1 MRKSVHLLNM
11 NFINQLYKKFLERP
25 KLILVTLILIFS
37 FSVYNAKNF
46 QLDASADSLLLENDP
61 DLNYLRSVNER
72 YSSEEFFVIT
82 YSPKKKIN
90 EESLKE
96 LKKFVDEI
104 NNIKWVSKS
113 ISVLNAPLFE
123 SSDLPLIEKIK
134 NIQYIV
140 TPGIEINR
148 ALNELKNSPVYK
160 KLIINEDATTFG
172 IVVYI
177 KDNKEYLSALKTNKN
192 FLDKQQNNKLSE
204 KDLKDFEAHN
214 KILEKL
220 KKEHN
225 KNLELYN
232 IEIRSHI
239 SKYKNIADIN
249 LSGIPM
255 IADDLIS
262 FVKKDITVFGSGVFI
277 FIIITLWFIF
287 RDIRWVVFPLL
298 SCFLSIAI
306 MVGMLGYLNW
316 KVTVISSNFISLML
330 ILTMEINIHYVERYK
345 QLQAEFPKKKENYLA
360 YLTTTKIFTPI
371 LYAVLT
377 TALAFLSFIFCDIKP
392 VIDFGWMMT
401 LGLFISLFVSM
412 ILLPY
417 LIIKF
422 KPKATPIHESKDSK
436 LAEIFATIALNQKL
450 LVLAFSSIILI
461 LSIYGMTRLKV
472 ENSFINYFDKKTE
485 IYQGMKLIDEK
496 LGGTTPLEIILKF
509 KDSDTKN
516 NKNDDDF
523 FQGSDSNEYKDSY
536 WFTNFRVNNI
546 VNVHQYLETLPEIGK
561 VLSFY
566 SVLQLGEKI
575 NDNKKLGP
583 LEMAILYSK
592 LPEDI
597 KRSIVTPYVSIE
609 NNEARISLRII
620 DSNPNLNRKELLI
633 KIQKDLEEKL
643 KLNKDEFKIT
653 GILVIFNNLL
663 QSLFDS
669 QIKTLGITFA
679 GIFILLL
686 ILFKSLSWSIV
697 AAIPN
702 FTAALFI
709 LGSLGLFNIPLDM
722 MTITIASITVG
733 IAIDN
738 SIHYIYRFREEFKIN
753 KNYKKTIEIC
763 HKSVGKAIVNASLT
777 IVFGFSILIFSNF
790 IPSIYFGIFTGL
802 AMLTAMTLVL
812 TLMPQLIAIIKPF
825 KNG

>member
-1 MRKSVHLLNM
+1 M
-11 NFINQLYKKFLERP
+11 NFINQLYKKFLEKP
-25 KLILVTLILIFS
+25 KLILITLILLFS
-37 FSVYNAKNF
+37 FSIYNAKNF

-82 YSPKKKIN
+82 YTPKKKIN
-90 EESLKE
+90 EESLGE

-123 SSDLPLIEKIK
+123 SSDQPLIEKIK

-160 KLIINEDATTFG
+160 RLIINDDASTFG

-192 FLDKQQNNKLSE
+192 FLDKQQKNKLSE
-204 KDLKDFEAHN
+204 KDLKDFDSHKE
-214 KILEKL
+214 ILEKL

-277 FIIITLWFIF
+277 FILITLWFIF
-287 RDIRWVVFPLL
+287 RDVRWVIFPLL

-345 QLQAEFPKKKENYLA
+345 QLQAEFPKKKESYLA

-401 LGLFISLFVSM
+401 LGLFISLFISM

-436 LAEIFATIALNQKL
+436 LAEIFASIAINQKF
-450 LVLAFSSIILI
+450 LVLAFSTVILI

-509 KDSDTKN
+509 KDAENKN

-523 FQGSDSNEYKDSY
+523 FQGSDSDEYKDSY

-546 VNVHQYLETLPEIGK
+546 VNVHKYLESLPEIGK

-566 SVLQLGEKI
+566 SILQLGEKI

-592 LPEDI
+592 LPDDI
-597 KRSIVTPYVSIE
+597 KKSIVTPYVSIE
-609 NNEARISLRII
+609 NNEARVSLRII
-620 DSNPNLNRKELLI
+620 DSNPNLKRKELLI

-643 KLNKDEFKIT
+643 NLKKEEFKIT

-709 LGSLGLFNIPLDM
+709 LGSLGLFNVPLDM

-738 SIHYIYRFREEFKIN
+738 SIHYIYRFREEFKVN
-753 KNYKKTIEIC
+753 KNYKKTIQIC
-763 HKSVGKAIVNASLT
+763 HKSVGKAIINASLT
-777 IVFGFSILIFSNF
+777 IVFGFSILILSNF

>member
-1 MRKSVHLLNM
+1 M

-25 KLILVTLILIFS
+25 KLILISLILIFS

-96 LKKFVDEI
+96 LRKFVDEI

-140 TPGIEINR
+140 TPGIEISR

-177 KDNKEYLSALKTNKN
+177 KDNKEYLSALKTNKI
-192 FLDKQQNNKLSE
+192 FLDKQQNSKLSE
-204 KDLKDFEAHN
+204 KDLKEFEFQN

-225 KNLELYN
+225 KNLEFYN

-298 SCFLSIAI
+298 SCLLSIAI

-316 KVTVISSNFISLML
+316 KVTVISSNFISIML

-345 QLQAEFPKKKENYLA
+345 QLQAEFPKKKENYLT

-377 TALAFLSFIFCDIKP
+377 TALAFLSLIFCDIKP

-422 KPKATPIHESKDSK
+422 KPKATPIHESKESK
-436 LAEIFATIALNQKL
+436 LAEIFSSIALNQRF
-450 LVLAFSSIILI
+450 LVLAFSTIILI
-461 LSIYGMTRLKV
+461 LSIYGLTKLKV

-509 KDSDTKN
+509 KDSDSKS

-523 FQGSDSNEYKDSY
+523 FQDSDSNEYKDSY

-592 LPEDI
+592 LPDDI
-597 KRSIVTPYVSIE
+597 KKSIVTPYVSIE

-643 KLNKDEFKIT
+643 NLNKDEFKIT

-722 MTITIASITVG
+722 MTITIASISVG

>member
-1 MRKSVHLLNM
+1 M

-72 YSSEEFFVIT
+72 YSSEDFFVIT
-82 YSPKKKIN
+82 YSPKKRIN

-160 KLIINEDATTFG
+160 KLIINEDGTTFG

-225 KNLELYN
+225 KNLESYN

-262 FVKKDITVFGSGVFI
+262 FIKKDITVFGSGVFI

-287 RDIRWVVFPLL
+287 RDIRWVIFPLL
-298 SCFLSIAI
+298 SCLLSIAI

-316 KVTVISSNFISLML
+316 KVTVISSNFISIML

-377 TALAFLSFIFCDIKP
+377 TAFAFLSLIFCDIKP

-436 LAEIFATIALNQKL
+436 LAEIFSSIALNQRF
-450 LVLAFSSIILI
+450 LVLVFSSIILI
-461 LSIYGMTRLKV
+461 LSIYGLTRLKV

-509 KDSDTKN
+509 KDSDSKS

-546 VNVHQYLETLPEIGK
+546 VNVHQYLESLPEIGK

-566 SVLQLGEKI
+566 SILQLGEKI

-592 LPEDI
+592 LPDDI
-597 KRSIVTPYVSIE
+597 KKSIVTPYVSIE

-709 LGSLGLFNIPLDM
+709 LGSLGLFDIPLDM

-790 IPSIYFGIFTGL
+790 IPTIYFGIFTGL

>member
-1 MRKSVHLLNM
+1 M

-25 KLILVTLILIFS
+25 KLILIALILIFS

-96 LKKFVDEI
+96 LRKFVDEI

-177 KDNKEYLSALKTNKN
+177 KDNKEYLSALKKNKI
-192 FLDKQQNNKLSE
+192 FLDMQQNSKLSE
-204 KDLKDFEAHN
+204 KDLKEFESQN

-225 KNLELYN
+225 KNLEFYN

-287 RDIRWVVFPLL
+287 RDIRWVIFPLL
-298 SCFLSIAI
+298 SCLLSIAI

-316 KVTVISSNFISLML
+316 KVTVISSNFISIML

-345 QLQAEFPKKKENYLA
+345 QLQAEFPKKKENYLT

-377 TALAFLSFIFCDIKP
+377 TALAFLSLIFCDIKP

-422 KPKATPIHESKDSK
+422 KPKATPIHESKESK
-436 LAEIFATIALNQKL
+436 LAEIFSSIALNQRF
-450 LVLAFSSIILI
+450 LVLAFSTIILI
-461 LSIYGMTRLKV
+461 LSIYGLTKLKV

-509 KDSDTKN
+509 KDSDSKS

-523 FQGSDSNEYKDSY
+523 FQDSDSNEYKDSY

-546 VNVHQYLETLPEIGK
+546 VNVHQYLESLPEIGK

-592 LPEDI
+592 LPDDI
-597 KRSIVTPYVSIE
+597 KKSIVTPYVSIE

-643 KLNKDEFKIT
+643 NLNKDEFKIT

-722 MTITIASITVG
+722 MTITIASISVG

>member
-1 MRKSVHLLNM
+1 M

-61 DLNYLRSVNER
+61 DLNYLRSINER

-96 LKKFVDEI
+96 LRKFVDEI

-177 KDNKEYLSALKTNKN
+177 KDNKEYLSALKTNKI
-192 FLDKQQNNKLSE
+192 FLDKQQNSKLSE
-204 KDLKDFEAHN
+204 KDLKEFESQN

-225 KNLELYN
+225 KNLEFYN

-255 IADDLIS
+255 IADDLIT

-422 KPKATPIHESKDSK
+422 KPKATPIHQSKDSK
-436 LAEIFATIALNQKL
+436 IAEIFASIAINQRV
-450 LVLAFSSIILI
+450 LVLAFSTIILI

-509 KDSDTKN
+509 KDTDSKN
-516 NKNDDDF
+516 NKSDDDF

-536 WFTNFRVNNI
+536 WFTNFRVNKI

-592 LPEDI
+592 LPDDI
-597 KRSIVTPYVSIE
+597 KKSIVTPYVSIE

-643 KLNKDEFKIT
+643 NLNKDEFKIT

-722 MTITIASITVG
+722 MTITIASISVG

-777 IVFGFSILIFSNF
+777 IVFGFSILMFSNF

>member
-1 MRKSVHLLNM
+1 M

-25 KLILVTLILIFS
+25 KLILITLILLFS
-37 FSVYNAKNF
+37 FSIYNAKNF

-72 YSSEEFFVIT
+72 YLSEDFFVIT

-104 NNIKWVSKS
+104 NNIKWVSKT

-123 SSDLPLIEKIK
+123 SSDQPLIEKIN

-160 KLIINEDATTFG
+160 RLIINDDATTFG

-177 KDNKEYLSALKTNKN
+177 KDNKKYLSALKKNKD
-192 FLDKQQNNKLSE
+192 FLDKQQDNKLSE
-204 KDLKDFEAHN
+204 KDLKEFENH
-214 KILEKL
+214 KEILEKL

-225 KNLELYN
+225 KNLEIYN
-232 IEIRSHI
+232 IEIRSQI

-277 FIIITLWFIF
+277 FILITLWFIF
-287 RDIRWVVFPLL
+287 RDVRWVIFPLL

-345 QLQAEFPKKKENYLA
+345 QLQTEFPKKKENYLT

-377 TALAFLSFIFCDIKP
+377 TVLAFLSFIFCDIKP

-422 KPKATPIHESKDSK
+422 KPKATPMHESKDSK
-436 LAEIFATIALNQKL
+436 LAKLFAIIALNHRF
-450 LVLAFSSIILI
+450 LVLAFSTIILI

-509 KDSDTKN
+509 KDLDNKN
-516 NKNDDDF
+516 TKNDDDF

-546 VNVHQYLETLPEIGK
+546 VNVHKYLESLPEIGK

-597 KRSIVTPYVSIE
+597 KKSIVTPYVSIE

-643 KLNKDEFKIT
+643 KLKKDEFKIT
-653 GILVIFNNLL
+653 GVLVIFNNLL

-669 QIKTLGITFA
+669 QIKTLGITFG

-709 LGSLGLFNIPLDM
+709 LGSLGLFNVPLDM

-763 HKSVGKAIVNASLT
+763 HRSVGKAIVNASLT
-777 IVFGFSILIFSNF
+777 IVFGFSILILSNF

>member
-1 MRKSVHLLNM
+1 M

-72 YSSEEFFVIT
+72 YSSEDFFVIT
-82 YSPKKKIN
+82 YSPKKRIN

-160 KLIINEDATTFG
+160 KLIINEDGTTFG

-225 KNLELYN
+225 KNLEFYN

-262 FVKKDITVFGSGVFI
+262 FIKKDITVFGSGVFI

-287 RDIRWVVFPLL
+287 RDIRWVIFPLL
-298 SCFLSIAI
+298 SCLLSIAI

-316 KVTVISSNFISLML
+316 KVTVISSNFISIML

-377 TALAFLSFIFCDIKP
+377 TALAFLSLIFCDIKP

-436 LAEIFATIALNQKL
+436 LAEIFSSIALNQRF

-461 LSIYGMTRLKV
+461 LSIYGLTRLKV

-509 KDSDTKN
+509 KDSDSKN

-546 VNVHQYLETLPEIGK
+546 VNVHQYLESLPEIGK

-566 SVLQLGEKI
+566 SILQLGEKI

-592 LPEDI
+592 LPDDI
-597 KRSIVTPYVSIE
+597 KKSIVTPYVSIE

-709 LGSLGLFNIPLDM
+709 LGSLGLFDIPLDM

-790 IPSIYFGIFTGL
+790 IPSIYFGVFTGL

>member
-1 MRKSVHLLNM
+1 M

-25 KLILVTLILIFS
+25 KLILIALILIFS

-96 LKKFVDEI
+96 LRKFVDEI

-177 KDNKEYLSALKTNKN
+177 KDNKEYLSALKANKI
-192 FLDKQQNNKLSE
+192 FLDKQQNSKLSE
-204 KDLKDFEAHN
+204 KDLKEFESQN

-225 KNLELYN
+225 KNLEFYN

-287 RDIRWVVFPLL
+287 RDIRWVIFPLL
-298 SCFLSIAI
+298 SCLLSIAI

-316 KVTVISSNFISLML
+316 KVTVISSNFISIML

-345 QLQAEFPKKKENYLA
+345 QLQAEFPKKKENYLT

-377 TALAFLSFIFCDIKP
+377 TALAFLSLIFCDIKP

-422 KPKATPIHESKDSK
+422 KPKATPIHESKESK
-436 LAEIFATIALNQKL
+436 LAEIFSSIALNQRF
-450 LVLAFSSIILI
+450 LVLAFSTIILI
-461 LSIYGMTRLKV
+461 LSIYGLTKLKV

-509 KDSDTKN
+509 KDSDSKS

-523 FQGSDSNEYKDSY
+523 FQDSDSNEYKDSY

-592 LPEDI
+592 LPDDI
-597 KRSIVTPYVSIE
+597 KKSIVTPYVSIE

-643 KLNKDEFKIT
+643 NINKDEFKIT

-722 MTITIASITVG
+722 MTITIASISVG

>member
-1 MRKSVHLLNM
+1 M

-25 KLILVTLILIFS
+25 KLILISLILIFS

-96 LKKFVDEI
+96 LRKFVDEI

-192 FLDKQQNNKLSE
+192 FLDKQQNSKLSE
-204 KDLKDFEAHN
+204 KDLKEFESQN

-225 KNLELYN
+225 KNLEFYN

-262 FVKKDITVFGSGVFI
+262 FIKKDITVFGSGVFI
-277 FIIITLWFIF
+277 FIIITLWFVF
-287 RDIRWVVFPLL
+287 RNIRWVIFPLL
-298 SCFLSIAI
+298 SCLLSIAI

-330 ILTMEINIHYVERYK
+330 ILTMAINIHYVERYK
-345 QLQAEFPKKKENYLA
+345 QLQAVFPKKKEKYLA
-360 YLTTTKIFTPI
+360 YLTSTKIFTPI
-371 LYAVLT
+371 LYTVLT
-377 TALAFLSFIFCDIKP
+377 TALAFLSLIFSDIKP

-401 LGLFISLFVSM
+401 LGLFISLFVSI

-422 KPKATPIHESKDSK
+422 KPKATPIHKSKDSK
-436 LAEIFATIALNQKL
+436 LVEIFASIALNQRL
-450 LVLAFSSIILI
+450 LVLTFSTIILI

-485 IYQGMKLIDEK
+485 IYKGMKLIDEK

-509 KDSDTKN
+509 KDSDSKS

-592 LPEDI
+592 LPDDI
-597 KRSIVTPYVSIE
+597 KKSIVTPYVSIE

-738 SIHYIYRFREEFKIN
+738 SIHYIYRFREEYKIN

>member
-1 MRKSVHLLNM
+1 M

-25 KLILVTLILIFS
+25 KLILITLIIIFS
-37 FSVYNAKNF
+37 FSIYNAKNF

-61 DLNYLRSVNER
+61 DLNYLRAVNER
-72 YSSEEFFVIT
+72 YLSEEFFVIT
-82 YSPKKKIN
+82 YTPKKKIN
-90 EESLKE
+90 EESLQE

-123 SSDLPLIEKIK
+123 SSDQPLIEKIK

-160 KLIINEDATTFG
+160 RLILNDDATTFG

-204 KDLKDFEAHN
+204 KDLKDFELH
-214 KILEKL
+214 KEILEKL

-232 IEIRSHI
+232 IQIRSHI

-277 FIIITLWFIF
+277 FILITLWFIF
-287 RDIRWVVFPLL
+287 RDIRWVIFPLL

-377 TALAFLSFIFCDIKP
+377 TVLAFLSFIFCDIKP

-436 LAEIFATIALNQKL
+436 LAEIFASIAINQKF
-450 LVLAFSSIILI
+450 LVLAFSTIILL
-461 LSIYGMTRLKV
+461 LSIYGMTKLKV

-509 KDSDTKN
+509 KDVENKN

-546 VNVHQYLETLPEIGK
+546 VNVHKYLESLPEIGK

-566 SVLQLGEKI
+566 SILQLGEKI

-583 LEMAILYSK
+583 LEMAIMHTK
-592 LPEDI
+592 LPDDI
-597 KRSIVTPYVSIE
+597 KKSIVTPYVSIE

-643 KLNKDEFKIT
+643 NLKKDEFKIT
-653 GILVIFNNLL
+653 GVLVIFNNLL

-709 LGSLGLFNIPLDM
+709 LGSLGLFNVPLDM

-738 SIHYIYRFREEFKIN
+738 SIHYIYRFREEFKVN
-753 KNYKKTIEIC
+753 KNYKKTIQIC
-763 HKSVGKAIVNASLT
+763 HRSVGKAIINASLT
-777 IVFGFSILIFSNF
+777 IVFGFSILILSNF

>member
-1 MRKSVHLLNM
+1 M

-25 KLILVTLILIFS
+25 KLILIALILIFS

-96 LKKFVDEI
+96 LRKFVDEI

-177 KDNKEYLSALKTNKN
+177 KDNKEYLSALKTNKI
-192 FLDKQQNNKLSE
+192 FLDKQQNSKLSE
-204 KDLKDFEAHN
+204 KDLKEFESQN

-225 KNLELYN
+225 KNLEFYN

-287 RDIRWVVFPLL
+287 RDIRWVIFPLL
-298 SCFLSIAI
+298 SCLLSIAI

-316 KVTVISSNFISLML
+316 KVTVISSNFISIML

-345 QLQAEFPKKKENYLA
+345 QLQAEFPKKKENYLT
-360 YLTTTKIFTPI
+360 YLTATKIFTPI

-377 TALAFLSFIFCDIKP
+377 TALAFLSLIFCDIKP

-422 KPKATPIHESKDSK
+422 KPKATPIHESKESK
-436 LAEIFATIALNQKL
+436 LAEIFSSIALNQRF

-461 LSIYGMTRLKV
+461 LSIYGLTKLKV

-509 KDSDTKN
+509 KDSDSKS

-523 FQGSDSNEYKDSY
+523 FQDSDSNEYKDSY

-592 LPEDI
+592 LPDDI
-597 KRSIVTPYVSIE
+597 KKSIVTPYVSIE

-643 KLNKDEFKIT
+643 NLNKDEFKIT

-722 MTITIASITVG
+722 MTITIASISVG

>member
-1 MRKSVHLLNM
+1 M

-82 YSPKKKIN
+82 YSPKKKVN
-90 EESLKE
+90 AESLKE

-148 ALNELKNSPVYK
+148 ALDELKNSPVYK

-177 KDNKEYLSALKTNKN
+177 KDNKEYLSALKTNKD

-225 KNLELYN
+225 KNLEFYN

-345 QLQAEFPKKKENYLA
+345 QLQAEFPKKKENYLT

-422 KPKATPIHESKDSK
+422 KPKATPIHESKNSK
-436 LAEIFATIALNQKL
+436 LAEIFASIALNQRL
-450 LVLAFSSIILI
+450 LVLTFSTIILI
-461 LSIYGMTRLKV
+461 LSIYGLTRLKV

-509 KDSDTKN
+509 KDSDSKS
-516 NKNDDDF
+516 NKSDDDF

-592 LPEDI
+592 LPDDI
-597 KRSIVTPYVSIE
+597 KKSIVTPYVSIE

-738 SIHYIYRFREEFKIN
+738 SIHYIYRFREEYKLN

>member
-1 MRKSVHLLNM
+1 M
-11 NFINQLYKKFLERP
+11 NFINQIYKKLLEKPKFILFL
-25 KLILVTLILIFS
+25 IVLVFS

-72 YSSEEFFVIT
+72 YSSEDFFVIT

-90 EESLKE
+90 NETIQE
-96 LKKFVDEI
+96 LKKFVNEI
-104 NNIKWVSKS
+104 DNIQWVSKTIS
-113 ISVLNAPLFE
+113 ILNAPLFE
-123 SSDLPLIEKIK
+123 SSDQPLIEKIN
-134 NIQYIV
+134 NIQYIT

-148 ALNELKNSPVYK
+148 ALNELRNSPVYK
-160 KLIINEDATTFG
+160 RLIINDDATTFG
-172 IVVYI
+172 IVAYI
-177 KDNKEYLSALKTNKN
+177 KDNKKYLSALEINKN
-192 FLDKQQNNKLSE
+192 FLDKQKNKKLS
-204 KDLKDFEAHN
+204 DKDFKEFEKH
-214 KILEKL
+214 KLVLEQL
-220 KKEHN
+220 KREQN

-262 FVKKDITVFGSGVFI
+262 FVKKDITVFGSGVFV

-287 RDIRWVVFPLL
+287 RDIRWVIFPLL
-298 SCFLSIAI
+298 SCFLSISI

-345 QLQAEFPKKKENYLA
+345 QLQAEFPKKKENFLT
-360 YLTTTKIFTPI
+360 YLTTTKILTPI

-392 VIDFGWMMT
+392 VIDFGLMMT

-422 KPKATPIHESKDSK
+422 KPKASPVHKIKESKIAK
-436 LAEIFATIALNQKL
+436 FFETIAINQKF
-450 LVLAFSSIILI
+450 LVLTFSSIIFI

-472 ENSFINYFDKKTE
+472 ENSFINYFDKNTE
-485 IYQGMKLIDEK
+485 IYKGMKLIDEK
-496 LGGTTPLEIILKF
+496 LGGTTPLDIILKF
-509 KDSDTKN
+509 KESESKSTFA
-516 NKNDDDF
+516 DDEF
-523 FQGSDSNEYKDSY
+523 FQGSSSDEYKDSY
-536 WFTNFRVNNI
+536 WFTNFRINNI
-546 VNVHQYLETLPEIGK
+546 VNVHKYLETLPEIGK

-566 SVLQLGEKI
+566 SVLQLGEKL

-583 LEMAILYSK
+583 LEMAILHSK

-597 KRSIVTPYVSIE
+597 KKNIITPYISID

-620 DSNPNLNRKELLI
+620 DSNPELNRKELLI

-643 KLNKDEFKIT
+643 QLKKEEFKIT

-679 GIFILLL
+679 GIFLLLL
-686 ILFKSLSWSIV
+686 ILFKSFWWSVV

-722 MTITIASITVG
+722 MTITIASISVG

-753 KNYKKTIEIC
+753 KNYNRTIQIC
-763 HKSVGKAIVNASLT
+763 HRTVGKAIVNASLT
-777 IVFGFSILIFSNF
+777 IVFGFSILILSNF

-812 TLMPQLIAIIKPF
+812 TLMPQLILIIKPF

>member
-1 MRKSVHLLNM
+1 M

-25 KLILVTLILIFS
+25 KLILISLILIFS

-96 LKKFVDEI
+96 LRKFVDEI

-140 TPGIEINR
+140 TPGIEISR

-177 KDNKEYLSALKTNKN
+177 KDNKEYLSALKTNKI
-192 FLDKQQNNKLSE
+192 FLDKQQNSKLSE
-204 KDLKDFEAHN
+204 KDLKEFESQN

-225 KNLELYN
+225 KNLEFYN

-287 RDIRWVVFPLL
+287 RDIRWVIFPLL
-298 SCFLSIAI
+298 SCLLSIAI

-316 KVTVISSNFISLML
+316 KVTVISSNFISIML

-345 QLQAEFPKKKENYLA
+345 QLQAEFPKKKENYLT

-377 TALAFLSFIFCDIKP
+377 TALAFLSLIFCDIKP

-422 KPKATPIHESKDSK
+422 KPKATPIHESKESK
-436 LAEIFATIALNQKL
+436 LAEIFSSIALNQRF
-450 LVLAFSSIILI
+450 LVLAFSTIILI
-461 LSIYGMTRLKV
+461 LSIYGLTKLKV

-509 KDSDTKN
+509 KDSDSKS

-523 FQGSDSNEYKDSY
+523 FQDSDSNEYKDSY

-592 LPEDI
+592 LPDDI
-597 KRSIVTPYVSIE
+597 KKSIVTPYVSIE

-643 KLNKDEFKIT
+643 NLNKDEFKIT

-722 MTITIASITVG
+722 MTITIASISVG

>member
-1 MRKSVHLLNM
+1 M

-25 KLILVTLILIFS
+25 KLILLTLILIFS

-82 YSPKKKIN
+82 YSPKKKVN

-148 ALNELKNSPVYK
+148 ALDELKNSPVYK

-177 KDNKEYLSALKTNKN
+177 KDNKEYLSALKTNKD

-214 KILEKL
+214 KILETL

-225 KNLELYN
+225 KNLEFYN

-360 YLTTTKIFTPI
+360 YLTTTKIITPI

-436 LAEIFATIALNQKL
+436 LVKIFASIALNQRL
-450 LVLAFSSIILI
+450 LVLTFSTIILI

-509 KDSDTKN
+509 KDSDSKR

-592 LPEDI
+592 LPDDI
-597 KRSIVTPYVSIE
+597 KKSIVTPYVSIE

-669 QIKTLGITFA
+669 QIKTLGITFT

-738 SIHYIYRFREEFKIN
+738 SIHYIYRFREEYKLN

>member
-1 MRKSVHLLNM
+1 M

-82 YSPKKKIN
+82 YSPKKKVN
-90 EESLKE
+90 AESLKE

-148 ALNELKNSPVYK
+148 ALDELKNSPVYK

-177 KDNKEYLSALKTNKN
+177 KDNKEYLSALKTNKD

-225 KNLELYN
+225 KNLEFYN

-345 QLQAEFPKKKENYLA
+345 QLQAEFPKKKENYLT

-436 LAEIFATIALNQKL
+436 LAEIFASIALNQRL
-450 LVLAFSSIILI
+450 LVLTFSTIILI
-461 LSIYGMTRLKV
+461 LSIYGLTRLKV

-509 KDSDTKN
+509 KDSDSKS
-516 NKNDDDF
+516 NKSDDDF

-592 LPEDI
+592 LPDDI
-597 KRSIVTPYVSIE
+597 KKSIVTPYVSIE

-738 SIHYIYRFREEFKIN
+738 SIHYIYRFREEYKLN

>member
-1 MRKSVHLLNM
+1 M
-11 NFINQLYKKFLERP
+11 NFINQLYKKFLEKP
-25 KLILVTLILIFS
+25 KLILITLILLFS
-37 FSVYNAKNF
+37 FSIYNAKNF

-82 YSPKKKIN
+82 YTPKKKIN
-90 EESLKE
+90 EESLRE

-123 SSDLPLIEKIK
+123 SSDQPLIEKIK

-160 KLIINEDATTFG
+160 RLIINDDASTFG

-204 KDLKDFEAHN
+204 KDLKDFESHK

-225 KNLELYN
+225 KNLEFYN
-232 IEIRSHI
+232 LEIRSHI

-277 FIIITLWFIF
+277 FILITLWFIF
-287 RDIRWVVFPLL
+287 RDVRWVIFPLL

-345 QLQAEFPKKKENYLA
+345 QLQAEFPKKKESYLA

-377 TALAFLSFIFCDIKP
+377 TVLAFLSFIFCDIKP

-436 LAEIFATIALNQKL
+436 LAELFASIAINQKF
-450 LVLAFSSIILI
+450 LVLAFSTIILI

-509 KDSDTKN
+509 KDSENKN
-516 NKNDDDF
+516 SKNDDDF

-546 VNVHQYLETLPEIGK
+546 VNVHKYLESLPEIGK

-566 SVLQLGEKI
+566 SILQLGEKI

-583 LEMAILYSK
+583 LEMAIMYTK
-592 LPEDI
+592 LPDDI
-597 KRSIVTPYVSIE
+597 KKSIVTPYVSIE

-643 KLNKDEFKIT
+643 NLKKEEFKIT

-738 SIHYIYRFREEFKIN
+738 SIHYIYRFREEFKLN
-753 KNYKKTIEIC
+753 KNYKKTVQIC
-763 HKSVGKAIVNASLT
+763 HRTVGKAIVNASLT
-777 IVFGFSILIFSNF
+777 IVFGFSILILSNF

-812 TLMPQLIAIIKPF
+812 TLMPQLISIIKPF

>member
-1 MRKSVHLLNM
+1 M

-72 YSSEEFFVIT
+72 YSSEDFFVIT

-90 EESLKE
+90 EESLNE

-160 KLIINEDATTFG
+160 KLIINEDGTTFG

-225 KNLELYN
+225 KNLESYN

-262 FVKKDITVFGSGVFI
+262 FIKKDITVFGSGVFI

-287 RDIRWVVFPLL
+287 RDIRWVIFPLL
-298 SCFLSIAI
+298 SCLLSIAI

-316 KVTVISSNFISLML
+316 KVTVISSNFISIML

-345 QLQAEFPKKKENYLA
+345 QLQAEFPKKKENYLT

-377 TALAFLSFIFCDIKP
+377 TALAFLSLIFCDIKP

-422 KPKATPIHESKDSK
+422 KPKAKPIHESKNSK
-436 LAEIFATIALNQKL
+436 LAEIFSSIALNQRF

-461 LSIYGMTRLKV
+461 LSIYGLTRLKV

-509 KDSDTKN
+509 KDTESKS

-566 SVLQLGEKI
+566 SILQLGEKI

-592 LPEDI
+592 LPDDI
-597 KRSIVTPYVSIE
+597 KKSIVTPYVSIE

-709 LGSLGLFNIPLDM
+709 LGSLGLFDIPLDM

-763 HKSVGKAIVNASLT
+763 HKSVGKAIVNASIT

>member
-1 MRKSVHLLNM
+1 M

-25 KLILVTLILIFS
+25 KLILIALILIFS

-96 LKKFVDEI
+96 LRKFVDEI

-177 KDNKEYLSALKTNKN
+177 KDNKEYLSALKTNKI
-192 FLDKQQNNKLSE
+192 FLDKQQNSKLSE
-204 KDLKDFEAHN
+204 KDLKEFESQN

-225 KNLELYN
+225 KNLEFYN

-287 RDIRWVVFPLL
+287 RDIRWVIFPLL
-298 SCFLSIAI
+298 SCLLSIAI

-377 TALAFLSFIFCDIKP
+377 TALAFLSLIFCDIKP

-422 KPKATPIHESKDSK
+422 KPKATPIHQSKESK
-436 LAEIFATIALNQKL
+436 LAEIFSSIALNQRF
-450 LVLAFSSIILI
+450 LVLAFSTIILI
-461 LSIYGMTRLKV
+461 LSIYGLTKLKV

-509 KDSDTKN
+509 KDSDSKS

-523 FQGSDSNEYKDSY
+523 FQDFDSNEYKDSY

-592 LPEDI
+592 LPDDI
-597 KRSIVTPYVSIE
+597 KKSIVTPYVSIE

-722 MTITIASITVG
+722 MTITIASISVG

-777 IVFGFSILIFSNF
+777 IVFGFSILMFSNF

>member
-1 MRKSVHLLNM
+1 M

-25 KLILVTLILIFS
+25 KLILITLIIIFS
-37 FSVYNAKNF
+37 FSIYNAKNF

-61 DLNYLRSVNER
+61 DLNYLRAVNER
-72 YSSEEFFVIT
+72 YLSEEFFVIT
-82 YSPKKKIN
+82 YTPKKKIN
-90 EESLKE
+90 EESLQE

-123 SSDLPLIEKIK
+123 SSDQPLIEKIK

-160 KLIINEDATTFG
+160 RLIINDDATTFG

-204 KDLKDFEAHN
+204 KDLKDFELH
-214 KILEKL
+214 KEILEKL

-232 IEIRSHI
+232 IQIRSHI
-239 SKYKNIADIN
+239 SKYKKIADIN

-277 FIIITLWFIF
+277 FILITLWFIF
-287 RDIRWVVFPLL
+287 RDIRWVIFPLL

-377 TALAFLSFIFCDIKP
+377 TVLAFLSFIFCDIKP

-436 LAEIFATIALNQKL
+436 LAEIFASIAINQKF
-450 LVLAFSSIILI
+450 LVLAFSTIILL
-461 LSIYGMTRLKV
+461 LSIYGMTKLKV

-509 KDSDTKN
+509 KDVENKN

-546 VNVHQYLETLPEIGK
+546 VNVHKYLESLPEIGK

-566 SVLQLGEKI
+566 SILQLGEKI

-583 LEMAILYSK
+583 LEMAIMHTK
-592 LPEDI
+592 LPDDI
-597 KRSIVTPYVSIE
+597 KKSIVTPYVSIE

-643 KLNKDEFKIT
+643 NLKKDEFKIT
-653 GILVIFNNLL
+653 GVLVIFNNLL

-709 LGSLGLFNIPLDM
+709 LGSLGLFNVPLDM

-738 SIHYIYRFREEFKIN
+738 SIHYIYRFREEFKVN
-753 KNYKKTIEIC
+753 KNYKKTIQIC
-763 HKSVGKAIVNASLT
+763 HRSVGKAIINASLT
-777 IVFGFSILIFSNF
+777 IVFGFSILILSNF

>member
-1 MRKSVHLLNM
+1 M

-25 KLILVTLILIFS
+25 KLILITLILIFS

-61 DLNYLRSVNER
+61 DLNYLRSINER

-96 LKKFVDEI
+96 LRKFVDEI

-177 KDNKEYLSALKTNKN
+177 KDNKEYLSALKTNKI
-192 FLDKQQNNKLSE
+192 FLDKQQNSKLSE
-204 KDLKDFEAHN
+204 KDLKEFESQN

-225 KNLELYN
+225 KNLEFYN

-287 RDIRWVVFPLL
+287 RDIRWVIFPLL
-298 SCFLSIAI
+298 SCLLSIAI

-316 KVTVISSNFISLML
+316 KVTVISSNFISIML

-371 LYAVLT
+371 FYAVLT

-422 KPKATPIHESKDSK
+422 KPKATPIHQSKDSK
-436 LAEIFATIALNQKL
+436 IAEIFASIAINQRV
-450 LVLAFSSIILI
+450 LVLAFSTIILI
-461 LSIYGMTRLKV
+461 LSIYGLTKLKV

-509 KDSDTKN
+509 KDSDSKS

-523 FQGSDSNEYKDSY
+523 FQDFDSNEYKDSY

-592 LPEDI
+592 LPDDI
-597 KRSIVTPYVSIE
+597 KKSIVTPYVSIE

-643 KLNKDEFKIT
+643 NLNKDEFKIT

-722 MTITIASITVG
+722 MTITIASISVG

-777 IVFGFSILIFSNF
+777 IVFGFSILMFSNF

>member
-1 MRKSVHLLNM
+1 M

-25 KLILVTLILIFS
+25 KLILITLILIFS

-104 NNIKWVSKS
+104 NNIKWVSKT

-123 SSDLPLIEKIK
+123 SSDQPLIEKIK

-160 KLIINEDATTFG
+160 RLIINDDATTFG

-177 KDNKEYLSALKTNKN
+177 KDNKKYLSALKTNKD

-204 KDLKDFEAHN
+204 KDLNDFETH
-214 KILEKL
+214 KEILEKL

-277 FIIITLWFIF
+277 FILITLWFIF
-287 RDIRWVVFPLL
+287 RDIRWVIFPLL

-345 QLQAEFPKKKENYLA
+345 QLQAEFPKKKENYLT

-377 TALAFLSFIFCDIKP
+377 TVLAFLSFIFCDIKP

-436 LAEIFATIALNQKL
+436 IAEVFASIALNHRF
-450 LVLAFSSIILI
+450 LVMAFSTIVLI

-509 KDSDTKN
+509 KDSDKKST
-516 NKNDDDF
+516 KNDDDF

-546 VNVHQYLETLPEIGK
+546 VNVHKYLESLPEIGK

-592 LPEDI
+592 LPDDI
-597 KRSIVTPYVSIE
+597 KKTIVTPYVSIE

-643 KLNKDEFKIT
+643 KLKKDEFKIT
-653 GILVIFNNLL
+653 GVLVIFNNLL

-709 LGSLGLFNIPLDM
+709 LGSLGLFNVPLDM

-763 HKSVGKAIVNASLT
+763 HRSVGKAIVNASLT
-777 IVFGFSILIFSNF
+777 IVFGFSILILSNF

>member
-1 MRKSVHLLNM
+1 M

-25 KLILVTLILIFS
+25 KLILLTLILIFS

-82 YSPKKKIN
+82 YSPKKKVN

-192 FLDKQQNNKLSE
+192 FLDKQQNNKFSE

-225 KNLELYN
+225 KNLEFYN

-436 LAEIFATIALNQKL
+436 LAQIFASIALNQRL
-450 LVLAFSSIILI
+450 LVLTLSTIILI

-509 KDSDTKN
+509 KDSDSKS

-592 LPEDI
+592 LPDDI
-597 KRSIVTPYVSIE
+597 KKSIVTPYVSIE

-738 SIHYIYRFREEFKIN
+738 SIHYIYRFREEYKLN

>member
-1 MRKSVHLLNM
+1 M

-25 KLILVTLILIFS
+25 KLILITLILIFS

-104 NNIKWVSKS
+104 NNIKWVSKT

-123 SSDLPLIEKIK
+123 SSDQPLIEKIK

-160 KLIINEDATTFG
+160 RLIINDDATTFG

-177 KDNKEYLSALKTNKN
+177 KDNKKYLSALKTNKD

-204 KDLKDFEAHN
+204 KDLNDFETH
-214 KILEKL
+214 KEILEKL

-277 FIIITLWFIF
+277 FILITLWFIF
-287 RDIRWVVFPLL
+287 RDIRWVIFPLL

-345 QLQAEFPKKKENYLA
+345 QLQAEFPKKKENYLT

-377 TALAFLSFIFCDIKP
+377 TVLAFLSFIFCDIKP

-436 LAEIFATIALNQKL
+436 IAEVFASIALNHRF
-450 LVLAFSSIILI
+450 LVMAFSTIVLI

-509 KDSDTKN
+509 KDSDNKST
-516 NKNDDDF
+516 KNDDDF

-546 VNVHQYLETLPEIGK
+546 VNVHKYLESLPEIGK

-643 KLNKDEFKIT
+643 KLKKDEFKIT
-653 GILVIFNNLL
+653 GVLVIFNNLL

-709 LGSLGLFNIPLDM
+709 LGSLGLFNVPLDM

-763 HKSVGKAIVNASLT
+763 HRSVGKAIVNASLT
-777 IVFGFSILIFSNF
+777 IVFGFSILILSNF

>member
-1 MRKSVHLLNM
+1 M

-25 KLILVTLILIFS
+25 KLILITLILIFS

-61 DLNYLRSVNER
+61 DLNYLRSINER

-96 LKKFVDEI
+96 LRKFVDEI

-177 KDNKEYLSALKTNKN
+177 KDNKEYLSALKTNKI
-192 FLDKQQNNKLSE
+192 FLDKQQNSKLSE
-204 KDLKDFEAHN
+204 KDLKEFESQN

-225 KNLELYN
+225 KNLEFYN

-255 IADDLIS
+255 IADDLIT

-422 KPKATPIHESKDSK
+422 KPKATPNHQSKDSK
-436 LAEIFATIALNQKL
+436 IAEIFASIAINQRG
-450 LVLAFSSIILI
+450 LVLAFSTIILI

-509 KDSDTKN
+509 KDTDSKN
-516 NKNDDDF
+516 NKSDDDF

-536 WFTNFRVNNI
+536 WFTNFRVNKI

-592 LPEDI
+592 LPDDI
-597 KRSIVTPYVSIE
+597 KKSIVTPYVSIE

-643 KLNKDEFKIT
+643 NLNKDEFKIT

-722 MTITIASITVG
+722 MTITIASISVG

-777 IVFGFSILIFSNF
+777 IVFGFSILMFSNF

>member
-1 MRKSVHLLNM
+1 M

-160 KLIINEDATTFG
+160 KLIINEDGTTFG

-225 KNLELYN
+225 KNLESYN

-262 FVKKDITVFGSGVFI
+262 FIKKDITVFGSGVFI

-287 RDIRWVVFPLL
+287 RDIRWVIFPLL
-298 SCFLSIAI
+298 SCLLSIAI

-316 KVTVISSNFISLML
+316 KVTVISSNFISIML

-345 QLQAEFPKKKENYLA
+345 QLQVEFPKKKENYLT

-377 TALAFLSFIFCDIKP
+377 TALAFLSLIFCDIKP

-436 LAEIFATIALNQKL
+436 LAEIFSSIALNQRF

-461 LSIYGMTRLKV
+461 LSIYGLTRLKV

-509 KDSDTKN
+509 KDSDSKS

-546 VNVHQYLETLPEIGK
+546 VNVHQYLESLPEIGK

-566 SVLQLGEKI
+566 SILQLGEKI

-592 LPEDI
+592 LPDDI
-597 KRSIVTPYVSIE
+597 KKSIVTPYVSIE

-709 LGSLGLFNIPLDM
+709 LGSLGLFDIPLDM

-790 IPSIYFGIFTGL
+790 IPSIYFGVFTGL

>member
-1 MRKSVHLLNM
+1 
-11 NFINQLYKKFLERP
+11 
-25 KLILVTLILIFS
+25 
-37 FSVYNAKNF
+37 
-46 QLDASADSLLLENDP
+46 
-61 DLNYLRSVNER
+61 
-72 YSSEEFFVIT
+72 
-82 YSPKKKIN
+82 
-90 EESLKE
+90 
-96 LKKFVDEI
+96 
-104 NNIKWVSKS
+104 
-113 ISVLNAPLFE
+113 
-123 SSDLPLIEKIK
+123 
-134 NIQYIV
+134 
-140 TPGIEINR
+140 
-148 ALNELKNSPVYK
+148 
-160 KLIINEDATTFG
+160 
-172 IVVYI
+172 
-177 KDNKEYLSALKTNKN
+177 
-192 FLDKQQNNKLSE
+192 
-204 KDLKDFEAHN
+204 
-214 KILEKL
+214 
-220 KKEHN
+220 
-225 KNLELYN
+225 
-232 IEIRSHI
+232 
-239 SKYKNIADIN
+239 
-249 LSGIPM
+249 M

-262 FVKKDITVFGSGVFI
+262 FVKKDITVFGSGVFV

-287 RDIRWVVFPLL
+287 RDIRWVIFPLL
-298 SCFLSIAI
+298 SCFLSISI

-345 QLQAEFPKKKENYLA
+345 QLQAEFPKKKENFLT
-360 YLTTTKIFTPI
+360 YLTTTKILTPI

-392 VIDFGWMMT
+392 VIDFGLMMT

-422 KPKATPIHESKDSK
+422 KPKASPVHKSKESKIAK
-436 LAEIFATIALNQKL
+436 FFETIAINQKF
-450 LVLAFSSIILI
+450 LVLTFSSIIFI

-472 ENSFINYFDKKTE
+472 ENSFINYFDKNTE
-485 IYQGMKLIDEK
+485 IYKGMKLIDEK
-496 LGGTTPLEIILKF
+496 LGGTTPLDIILKF
-509 KDSDTKN
+509 KESETKSTFA
-516 NKNDDDF
+516 DDEF
-523 FQGSDSNEYKDSY
+523 FQGSSSDEYKDSY
-536 WFTNFRVNNI
+536 WFTNFRINNI
-546 VNVHQYLETLPEIGK
+546 VNVHKYLETLPEIGK

-566 SVLQLGEKI
+566 SVLQLGEKL

-583 LEMAILYSK
+583 LEMAILHSK

-597 KRSIVTPYVSIE
+597 KKNIITPYISIDD
-609 NNEARISLRII
+609 NEARISLRII
-620 DSNPNLNRKELLI
+620 DSNPELNRKELLI

-643 KLNKDEFKIT
+643 QLKKEEFKIT

-679 GIFILLL
+679 GIFLLLL
-686 ILFKSLSWSIV
+686 ILFKSFWWSVV

-722 MTITIASITVG
+722 MTITIASISVG

-753 KNYKKTIEIC
+753 KNYNRTIQIC
-763 HKSVGKAIVNASLT
+763 HRTVGKAIVNASLT
-777 IVFGFSILIFSNF
+777 IVFGFSILILSNF

-812 TLMPQLIAIIKPF
+812 TLMPQLILIIKPF

>member
-1 MRKSVHLLNM
+1 M

-25 KLILVTLILIFS
+25 KLILITLILIFS

-104 NNIKWVSKS
+104 NNIKWVSKT

-123 SSDLPLIEKIK
+123 SSDQPLIEKIK

-160 KLIINEDATTFG
+160 RLIINDDATTFG

-177 KDNKEYLSALKTNKN
+177 KDNKKYLSALKANKD

-204 KDLKDFEAHN
+204 KDLNDFESH
-214 KILEKL
+214 KEILEKL

-277 FIIITLWFIF
+277 FILITLWFIF
-287 RDIRWVVFPLL
+287 RDIRWVIFPLL

-345 QLQAEFPKKKENYLA
+345 QLQAEFPKKKENYLT

-377 TALAFLSFIFCDIKP
+377 TVLAFLSFIFCDIKP

-436 LAEIFATIALNQKL
+436 IAEVFASIALNHRF
-450 LVLAFSSIILI
+450 LVMAFSTIILI

-509 KDSDTKN
+509 KDSDNKST
-516 NKNDDDF
+516 KNDDDF

-546 VNVHQYLETLPEIGK
+546 VNVHKYLESLPEIGK

-592 LPEDI
+592 LPDDI
-597 KRSIVTPYVSIE
+597 KKTIVTPYVSIE

-643 KLNKDEFKIT
+643 KLKKDEFKIT
-653 GILVIFNNLL
+653 GVLVIFNNLL

-709 LGSLGLFNIPLDM
+709 LGSLGLFNVPLDM

-763 HKSVGKAIVNASLT
+763 HRSVGKAIVNASLT
-777 IVFGFSILIFSNF
+777 IVFGFSILILSNF

>member
-1 MRKSVHLLNM
+1 M
-11 NFINQLYKKFLERP
+11 NFINLLYKKFLERP
-25 KLILVTLILIFS
+25 KLILITIILIFS

-61 DLNYLRSVNER
+61 DLNYLRAVNER

-123 SSDLPLIEKIK
+123 SSDQPLIEKIK

-160 KLIINEDATTFG
+160 RLIINDDATTFG

-204 KDLKDFEAHN
+204 KDLKDFELH
-214 KILEKL
+214 KEILEKL

-225 KNLELYN
+225 KNLEFYN
-232 IEIRSHI
+232 LEIRSHI

-277 FIIITLWFIF
+277 FILITLWFIF
-287 RDIRWVVFPLL
+287 RDVRWVIFPLL

-345 QLQAEFPKKKENYLA
+345 QLQDEFPKKKENYLA

-377 TALAFLSFIFCDIKP
+377 TVLAFLSFIFCDIKP

-436 LAEIFATIALNQKL
+436 LAELFASIAINQKF
-450 LVLAFSSIILI
+450 LVLAFSTIILI

-509 KDSDTKN
+509 KDSENKN
-516 NKNDDDF
+516 SKNDDDF

-546 VNVHQYLETLPEIGK
+546 VNVHKYLESLPEIGK

-566 SVLQLGEKI
+566 SILQLGEKI

-592 LPEDI
+592 LPDDI
-597 KRSIVTPYVSIE
+597 KKSIVTPYVSIE
-609 NNEARISLRII
+609 NNEARVSLRII
-620 DSNPNLNRKELLI
+620 DSNPNLKRKELLI

-643 KLNKDEFKIT
+643 NLKKEEFKIT

-709 LGSLGLFNIPLDM
+709 LGSLGLFNVPLDM

-738 SIHYIYRFREEFKIN
+738 SIHYIYRFREEFKVN
-753 KNYKKTIEIC
+753 KNYKKTIQIC
-763 HKSVGKAIVNASLT
+763 HRSVGKAIINASLT
-777 IVFGFSILIFSNF
+777 IVFGFSILILSNF